1 MARLV
6 CITGPPCAGKS
17 TYIKEHQSDNDIVFD
32 YDNMA
37 VAITNKSSHAP
48 ISTDQHNMIM
58 SLREKWIRTAKRSN
72 ADTAWIICTKLT
84 DYMRSLLGDDVEII
98 NLELSEEECYDRL
111 HADKNR
117 PDKDMERHKIF
128 KFFHGGETRMKIE
141 IRSDNVK
148 LSGYVN
154 AVERRSAV
162 LPQRVCRTAP
172 GDFVEV
178 IRSGTFGRALKNN
191 PNITLRFNHE
201 RDIDAQCELRE
212 DNIGLHAEAT
222 ISDPEIVNAA
232 RSHKLTGW
240 SFGFT
245 RPEAQWT
252 GPDDEG
258 IYTRSIS
265 ALDLVEV
272 SILTKR
278 PAYPATSVE
287 VRDGEAQEYEYRQ
300 LEEENEV
307 EDLTTDLEPE
317 KEAIK
322 STMDVKQ
329 AELDLLNLT
338 KWEEK

>member
-1 MARLV
+1 
-6 CITGPPCAGKS
+6 
-17 TYIKEHQSDNDIVFD
+17 
-32 YDNMA
+32 
-37 VAITNKSSHAP
+37 
-48 ISTDQHNMIM
+48 
-58 SLREKWIRTAKRSN
+58 
-72 ADTAWIICTKLT
+72 
-84 DYMRSLLGDDVEII
+84 
-98 NLELSEEECYDRL
+98 
-111 HADKNR
+111 
-117 PDKDMERHKIF
+117 
-128 KFFHGGETRMKIE
+128 MKIE
-141 IRSDNVK
+141 IRSDSVH

-245 RPEAQWT
+245 NPRDEWSE
-252 GPDDEG
+252 PDEKG
-258 IYTRSIS
+258 VYTRSIS
-265 ALDLVEV
+265 SLNLVEV

-300 LEEENEV
+300 LEEETEV

>member
-1 MARLV
+1 V
-6 CITGPPCAGKS
+6 
-17 TYIKEHQSDNDIVFD
+17 
-32 YDNMA
+32 
-37 VAITNKSSHAP
+37 
-48 ISTDQHNMIM
+48 
-58 SLREKWIRTAKRSN
+58 
-72 ADTAWIICTKLT
+72 
-84 DYMRSLLGDDVEII
+84 
-98 NLELSEEECYDRL
+98 
-111 HADKNR
+111 
-117 PDKDMERHKIF
+117 
-128 KFFHGGETRMKIE
+128 KIE
-141 IRSDNVK
+141 IRSDSVH

-154 AVERRSAV
+154 AVERHSAV
-162 LPQRVCRTAP
+162 LPQRVCRAAL

-178 IRSGTFGRALKNN
+178 IRSGTFAESLKRN
-191 PNITLRFNHE
+191 PDVALRFNHE
-201 RDIDAQCELRE
+201 RTVADSVELRE

-222 ISDPEIVNAA
+222 VSDAEIVRAA
-232 RSHKLTGW
+232 REHKLTGW

-265 ALDLVEV
+265 SLDLVEV

-300 LEEENEV
+300 LEEETEV

-322 STMDVKQ
+322 STMDVRQ

>member
-1 MARLV
+1 
-6 CITGPPCAGKS
+6 
-17 TYIKEHQSDNDIVFD
+17 
-32 YDNMA
+32 
-37 VAITNKSSHAP
+37 
-48 ISTDQHNMIM
+48 
-58 SLREKWIRTAKRSN
+58 
-72 ADTAWIICTKLT
+72 
-84 DYMRSLLGDDVEII
+84 
-98 NLELSEEECYDRL
+98 
-111 HADKNR
+111 
-117 PDKDMERHKIF
+117 
-128 KFFHGGETRMKIE
+128 MKIE
-141 IRSDNVK
+141 IRSDSVK

-162 LPQRVCRTAP
+162 LPQRICRTAP
-172 GDFVEV
+172 GNFVEV
-178 IRSGTFGRALKNN
+178 IRSGTFGASLSARPEVQLK
-191 PNITLRFNHE
+191 FNHE
-201 RDIDAQCELRE
+201 RTIGGTGDGLELRE

-222 ISDPEIVNAA
+222 ITDPDVVSAA
-232 RSHKLTGW
+232 RAHKLTGW

-245 RPEAQWT
+245 SPKEDWSD
-252 GPDDEG
+252 PDSEG
-258 IYTRSIS
+258 VYTRSIS
-265 ALDLVEV
+265 ELDLVEV

-300 LEEENEV
+300 LEEETEV

>member
-1 MARLV
+1 
-6 CITGPPCAGKS
+6 
-17 TYIKEHQSDNDIVFD
+17 
-32 YDNMA
+32 
-37 VAITNKSSHAP
+37 
-48 ISTDQHNMIM
+48 
-58 SLREKWIRTAKRSN
+58 
-72 ADTAWIICTKLT
+72 
-84 DYMRSLLGDDVEII
+84 
-98 NLELSEEECYDRL
+98 
-111 HADKNR
+111 
-117 PDKDMERHKIF
+117 
-128 KFFHGGETRMKIE
+128 MKIE
-141 IRSDNVK
+141 IRSDSVH

-154 AVERRSAV
+154 AVERHSAV
-162 LPQRVCRTAP
+162 LPQRVCRAAL

-178 IRSGTFGRALKNN
+178 IRSGTFAESLKRN
-191 PNITLRFNHE
+191 PDVALRFNHE
-201 RDIDAQCELRE
+201 RTVADSVELRE

-222 ISDPEIVNAA
+222 VSDAEIVRAA
-232 RSHKLTGW
+232 REHKLTGW

-245 RPEAQWT
+245 NPRDEWSE
-252 GPDDEG
+252 PDEKG
-258 IYTRSIS
+258 VYTRSIS

-300 LEEENEV
+300 LEEETEV
-307 EDLTTDLEPE
+307 EDLTTDLKPE

>member
-1 MARLV
+1 
-6 CITGPPCAGKS
+6 
-17 TYIKEHQSDNDIVFD
+17 
-32 YDNMA
+32 
-37 VAITNKSSHAP
+37 
-48 ISTDQHNMIM
+48 
-58 SLREKWIRTAKRSN
+58 
-72 ADTAWIICTKLT
+72 
-84 DYMRSLLGDDVEII
+84 
-98 NLELSEEECYDRL
+98 
-111 HADKNR
+111 
-117 PDKDMERHKIF
+117 
-128 KFFHGGETRMKIE
+128 MKIE
-141 IRSDNVK
+141 IRSDSVH

-154 AVERRSAV
+154 AVERHSAV
-162 LPQRVCRTAP
+162 LPQRVCRAAL

-178 IRSGTFGRALKNN
+178 IRSGTFAESLKRN
-191 PNITLRFNHE
+191 PDVALRFNHE
-201 RDIDAQCELRE
+201 RTVADSVELRE

-222 ISDPEIVNAA
+222 VSDAEIVRAA
-232 RSHKLTGW
+232 REHKLTGW

>member
-1 MARLV
+1 
-6 CITGPPCAGKS
+6 
-17 TYIKEHQSDNDIVFD
+17 
-32 YDNMA
+32 
-37 VAITNKSSHAP
+37 
-48 ISTDQHNMIM
+48 
-58 SLREKWIRTAKRSN
+58 
-72 ADTAWIICTKLT
+72 
-84 DYMRSLLGDDVEII
+84 MR
-98 NLELSEEECYDRL
+98 
-111 HADKNR
+111 
-117 PDKDMERHKIF
+117 
-128 KFFHGGETRMKIE
+128 IE
-141 IRSDNVK
+141 IRSDSVH

-154 AVERRSAV
+154 AVERHSAV
-162 LPQRVCRTAP
+162 LPQRVCRAAL

-178 IRSGTFGRALKNN
+178 IRSGAFAGSLKRN
-191 PNITLRFNHE
+191 PDVALRFNHE
-201 RDIDAQCELRE
+201 RTVADSVELRE

-222 ISDPEIVNAA
+222 VSDAEIVRAA
-232 RSHKLTGW
+232 REHKLTGW

-300 LEEENEV
+300 LEEETEV
-307 EDLTTDLEPE
+307 EDLTTDLEAE

-322 STMDVKQ
+322 STMNVRQ